1 MLLIWAGFVNLRET
15 KLLGHTMQKK
25 MSQNRLLTKLSCED
39 AEERWQRNKC
49 EKGKMKG
56 KLAQLSD
63 RQDAIGVQSPMA
75 LRRDH

>member
-1 MLLIWAGFVNLRET
+1 
-15 KLLGHTMQKK
+15 
-25 MSQNRLLTKLSCED
+25 MSQKRLLTKPSCED
-39 AEERWQRNKC
+39 VEERWQRNKC

>member
-1 MLLIWAGFVNLRET
+1 
-15 KLLGHTMQKK
+15 

-49 EKGKMKG
+49 EKGKMNG
-56 KLAQLSD
+56 ELAQLSD

-75 LRRDH
+75 KRRDH